1 MIEKKKKIIF
11 IGIVLILVILIVVIL
26 NNINKKENTKII
38 ETVNLAELINEKEI
52 EKLAYEKEESKEKIS
67 SKYITNQNKYEI
79 KAKVMAEEIEGKMI
93 YIRGTQNLNVYKTTY
108 TLNRYKDKTTEISNI
123 IQEFEMTCERYMEI
137 TNNKY
142 EKTEQLYG
150 ESTVDYKR
158 PIEESIYFEKRLYS
172 KTYQSEENKYD
183 INFYR
188 EDNKIICEFV
198 HYIE

>member
-1 MIEKKKKIIF
+1 
-11 IGIVLILVILIVVIL
+11 
-26 NNINKKENTKII
+26 
-38 ETVNLAELINEKEI
+38 
-52 EKLAYEKEESKEKIS
+52 
-67 SKYITNQNKYEI
+67 
-79 KAKVMAEEIEGKMI
+79 MI

-158 PIEESIYFEKRLYS
+158 PIEESIYFEKSWMCRW
-172 KTYQSEENKYD
+172 
-183 INFYR
+183 
-188 EDNKIICEFV
+188 ICGKPD
-198 HYIE
+198 